1 MEKENML
8 DECIKTIEAMSGIIE
23 CQTNIIEILCSPI
36 VKQSDDTP
44 DWVTHMFD

>member
-1 MEKENML
+1 MEMEKELNAL
-8 DECIKTIEAMSGIIE
+8 LETMSDIIE

-44 DWVTHMFD
+44 DWVTHIFD

>member
-1 MEKENML
+1 MEKELN
-8 DECIKTIEAMSGIIE
+8 EIFETMSDIIE

-36 VKQSDDTP
+36 VKVKQSDNTP